1 MIRALVGLLL
11 VLGLGQN
18 APIQRF
24 RTATEAVRV
33 DVLVLDGSRPVSGL
47 TAGDFVLTDSGVT
60 QQVDVLSMDDLPV
73 SVMLALDTSTSV
85 TGTTLDRLKDGATA
99 ALDAVGPDGRVAVIT
114 FASAVTLAGWLGSAR
129 GRHAHRSIGRH
140 RRRHDSTLRRCL
152 RRPHVTRFARGP
164 PEPDHRLQRRR
175 GYGELASAHC
185 CTGNRQAHRCRGL
198 RRRPGRIGSGREG
211 AIPLRRR
218 AVAGSQAHQIR
229 LSVLRDGTDGAD
241 GRKRCGDSRCAA
253 PAFTLRRN
261 HRRFPQP
268 VSPDLHAARSG
279 HPGVGIRLR

>member
-24 RTATEAVRV
+24 RTATDAVRV

-114 FASAVTLAGWLGSAR
+114 FASAVTLAAGWAPPGAATRTALSAAIAGGMTALYDAAFAALTSPDSLA
-129 GRHAHRSIGRH
+129 GRRNLIIVFSDGA
-140 RRRHDSTLRRCL
+140 DT
-152 RRPHVTRFARGP
+152 
-164 PEPDHRLQRRR
+164 
-175 GYGELASAHC
+175 ASWLPRTAVP
-185 CTGNRQAHRCRGL
+185 GNRQAHRCRGL

-268 VSPDLHAARSG
+268 VRPDLHAARSG
-279 HPGVGIRLR
+279 HRGLASD